1 MYIWGGMVANRR
13 LLLCFRVPRRDE
25 RFRTDIV
32 GRRCGMT
39 DNSERQKVLD
49 SFVHQ
54 HNYEKRLLGD
64 SYNFDTKHDHIL
76 YSAETAKD
84 SWEEKRKKVQNKIK
98 RLNREIEKLTKEINS
113 LKSLEK
119 GFTYS
124 RDVDR
129 KSTRLNSSHVRIS
142 YAVFCLKKK
151 K

>member
-1 MYIWGGMVANRR
+1 
-13 LLLCFRVPRRDE
+13 
-25 RFRTDIV
+25 
-32 GRRCGMT
+32 MT

-113 LKSLEK
+113 LKGLEK
-119 GFTYS
+119 SFTYS
-124 RDVDR
+124 RDVFQKQLDVATEYR
-129 KSTRLNSSHVRIS
+129 DDIQKAVNSGGQMLVSDG
-142 YAVFCLKKK
+142 LPT
-151 K
+151 

>member
-84 SWEEKRKKVQNKIK
+84 SWEEKRKKVQKKNKKAKKGDGKLNK
-98 RLNREIEKLTKEINS
+98 RVNN
-113 LKSLEK
+113 
-119 GFTYS
+119 
-124 RDVDR
+124 
-129 KSTRLNSSHVRIS
+129 
-142 YAVFCLKKK
+142 LKKLGEG
-151 K
+151 